1 VAVRRGAMDED
12 ELLVAKPQGDQ
23 NCLVDAQA
31 ESIGNARFF
40 WERSTGKSGSGSS
53 ELEALTDFCHVLINS
68 NEFLYLN

>member
-1 VAVRRGAMDED
+1 MDEE
-12 ELLVAKPQGDQ
+12 ELLVSKPQGNQ

-31 ESIGNARFF
+31 ESIGSARDARFF
-40 WERSTGKSGSGSS
+40 WERSTGKNGGGSS